1 MTFASVYHDWIVETG
16 KQPDL
21 FLLLAFLASFG
32 FIRTSAHLI
41 RAQVKWWPGNVSVGG
56 THIHH
61 MVWGI
66 LLILLTGYVAI
77 GVAPG
82 SPGREIL
89 AILFGI
95 GAGLTLDEFALW
107 LNLKDVYWTQ
117 QGRRSIDAVIVAATL
132 GGLVVTGLRVWLDV
146 ADEAAAG
153 ARAAVGT
160 IVSLHLGLAL
170 VNVLKGKYPTAITGL
185 FVTPVAV
192 AGALRLGKPRS
203 LWGHSYGPGKRARAE
218 ARFGREVPAPTPPP
232 IELVG
237 R

>member
-1 MTFASVYHDWIVETG
+1 MTTASIYHDWIVETG
-16 KQPDL
+16 KQPEL

-66 LLILLTGYVAI
+66 LAILVTGYVAI
-77 GVAPG
+77 AIAPG

-89 AILFGI
+89 AVLFGI

-107 LNLKDVYWTQ
+107 LNLKDVYWSE
-117 QGRRSIDAVIVAATL
+117 QGRSSIDAVIVAASL

-146 ADEAAAG
+146 ADEVAVG
-153 ARAAVGT
+153 ARAAIGV
-160 IVSLHLGLAL
+160 IVSAHVLLAL
-170 VNVLKGKYPTAITGL
+170 VNVSKGKYATAAAGL
-185 FVTPVAV
+185 AVTPVGL
-192 AGALRLGKPRS
+192 AGAVRLAKPHS
-203 LWGHSYGPGKRARAE
+203 LWAHLYGRGKRERAE
-218 ARFGREVPAPTPPP
+218 ARFGAPAPAPS
-232 IELVG
+232 
-237 R
+237 